1 MLEVGIA
8 YGPSSGREIEPDWPS
23 AGLDIQP
30 KIDEFRIV
38 GSKGKEVGISSIKAG
53 DGTTTSTTI
62 TVTLDSATGATA
74 FDVDTPLRITNAG
87 TGYDG
92 QFVVSNKVDATN
104 IQYKVQSAPDDP
116 LPTIASAT
124 ANVTVDTVTSASPYI
139 FNCSLRSVYG
149 MCGLLADGDKA
160 TGFQSMVL
168 AQFTGVGLQKDNN
181 AFVKYNAT
189 SGTYEDKTATGN
201 SNLESDS
208 RARYKPTYSNF
219 HIKATNN
226 SILQAVSCFAI
237 GYANQFTTESGGELS
252 ITNSNSNFGA
262 NGFTSDGF
270 RKDAFTRDDVGY
282 ISHIIPPKVNNN
294 TETGTEFLALDVK
307 KIVGMAA
314 TNKMYLYNE
323 TNSGVA
329 PESIVDGYR
338 IGAKENDTLNVLISK
353 SGVTTSIPARII
365 MPSTEFTSSEVSAEK
380 KFIVG
385 NSAVGVNS
393 VSSNVFTLTGD
404 HNFINGETIRVNSQN
419 GHLPDGLLHNTV
431 YFAITSGTGI
441 ADSDQIKIGKTLN
454 DALGDEAITVNS
466 NGGLLDVVSRVSD
479 KKSGDLGHPIQYDTD
494 ASHWYVNVATGSTE
508 DSLYNSIVGLG
519 STSLGDA
526 TARSFINR
534 KSETRSLDDTIYQC
548 KICSS
553 ICFLIRCTSSN

>member
-1 MLEVGIA
+1 MCI
-8 YGPSSGREIEPDWPS
+8 R
-23 AGLDIQP
+23 
-30 KIDEFRIV
+30 
-38 GSKGKEVGISSIKAG
+38 
-53 DGTTTSTTI
+53 
-62 TVTLDSATGATA
+62 DS
-74 FDVDTPLRITNAG
+74 
-87 TGYDG
+87 
-92 QFVVSNKVDATN
+92 
-104 IQYKVQSAPDDP
+104 
-116 LPTIASAT
+116 
-124 ANVTVDTVTSASPYI
+124 
-139 FNCSLRSVYG
+139 
-149 MCGLLADGDKA
+149 
-160 TGFQSMVL
+160 
-168 AQFTGVGLQKDNN
+168 
-181 AFVKYNAT
+181 
-189 SGTYEDKTATGN
+189 
-201 SNLESDS
+201 
-208 RARYKPTYSNF
+208 
-219 HIKATNN
+219 
-226 SILQAVSCFAI
+226 
-237 GYANQFTTESGGELS
+237 
-252 ITNSNSNFGA
+252 
-262 NGFTSDGF
+262 
-270 RKDAFTRDDVGY
+270 
-282 ISHIIPPKVNNN
+282 NN

-365 MPSTEFTSSEVSAEK
+365 MPSTEFTSEEVSAEK
-380 KFIVG
+380 KFVVG

-479 KKSGDLGHPIQYDTD
+479 KKSGDLGHPIQYDTG

-534 KSETRSLDDTIYQC
+534 KSETRSLDDTIYRARFVLPSA
-548 KICSS
+548 SS
-553 ICFLIRCTSSN
+553 LDARPPIEGFVIQESNASIGSTDGEVGYLYNPNSVTLDNSTELRNPRYIADATWSGNVATIVTEIPHDLKTNSTVELVNITSTNNTAGVAKSMFNNTFAVTGVSSARQFTVAPVSYTHLTLPTKA

>member
-1 MLEVGIA
+1 
-8 YGPSSGREIEPDWPS
+8 
-23 AGLDIQP
+23 
-30 KIDEFRIV
+30 
-38 GSKGKEVGISSIKAG
+38 
-53 DGTTTSTTI
+53 
-62 TVTLDSATGATA
+62 
-74 FDVDTPLRITNAG
+74 
-87 TGYDG
+87 
-92 QFVVSNKVDATN
+92 
-104 IQYKVQSAPDDP
+104 
-116 LPTIASAT
+116 
-124 ANVTVDTVTSASPYI
+124 
-139 FNCSLRSVYG
+139 
-149 MCGLLADGDKA
+149 
-160 TGFQSMVL
+160 
-168 AQFTGVGLQKDNN
+168 
-181 AFVKYNAT
+181 
-189 SGTYEDKTATGN
+189 
-201 SNLESDS
+201 
-208 RARYKPTYSNF
+208 
-219 HIKATNN
+219 
-226 SILQAVSCFAI
+226 
-237 GYANQFTTESGGELS
+237 
-252 ITNSNSNFGA
+252 
-262 NGFTSDGF
+262 
-270 RKDAFTRDDVGY
+270 
-282 ISHIIPPKVNNN
+282 
-294 TETGTEFLALDVK
+294 
-307 KIVGMAA
+307 
-314 TNKMYLYNE
+314 MYLYNE

-329 PESIVDGYR
+329 PESIIDGYR

-380 KFIVG
+380 KFVVG

-479 KKSGDLGHPIQYDTD
+479 KKSGDLGHPIQYDTG

-534 KSETRSLDDTIYQC
+534 KSETRSLDDTIYRARYVLPSA
-548 KICSS
+548 SS
-553 ICFLIRCTSSN
+553 LDARPPIEGFVIQESNASIGSTDGEVGYLYNPSSVTLDNSTELRNPRYIADASWTGNVATIVTEIPHDLKTNSTVEIS